1 MVKMVDNKLIK
12 YIEVNYKIQNNR
24 INEKEKIES

>member
-1 MVKMVDNKLIK
+1 MVDNKLIK